1 MTCFFS
7 QHVFR
12 AIIRQRISDAI
23 TVVDP
28 TFGGPLM
35 HKLAVGFFYA
45 CATLAFAVTATVF
58 IGMASEQNA
67 RYQYATVV
75 VR

>member
-1 MTCFFS
+1 
-7 QHVFR
+7 
-12 AIIRQRISDAI
+12 
-23 TVVDP
+23 
-28 TFGGPLM
+28 M

-45 CATLAFAVTATVF
+45 CAALAFAVTASVF
-58 IGMASEQNA
+58 IGVASEHNA